1 MTDKKVI
8 LLLKI
13 MMIAGFSLILI
24 GAYLHY
30 SDITKTMGVKGILL
44 SAGCVAVGM
53 VLSLPTKMYLT
64 FLFMT
69 RENNK
74 KKR

>member
-13 MMIAGFSLILI
+13 MMITGFSLILI

-30 SDITKTMGVKGILL
+30 SDITKAMGVKGIML

-64 FLFMT
+64 FVLMT
-69 RENNK
+69 RENSRK
-74 KKR
+74 KW